1 MAAPGPKV
9 DYSQYQSWEPV
20 QMPSGAVYYIVP
32 GGSGWAYDPFT
43 SSQTGRVQLFR
54 NPKPQLEAEA
64 KAAQE
69 QADAIKKA
77 KEAASPV
84 NQFLQMAG
92 PVAMSMGTKYVY
104 DNWINPT
111 PVSAADKLANAKASM
126 DLAKIPVEHGGT
138 LGAVPEQ
145 SLWEKATNFFTGDS
159 GAAPASAAA
168 QSFASGAI
176 PYSGQAAATQA
187 LANTGLSEIA
197 PYSSGAIESL
207 AQGGM
212 MPSSTAAA
220 PGWLAQAPGTS
231 VMGSTGLG
239 SMLPGFGIA
248 AGAAVGL
255 SQLGGLKDMFS
266 GRKLKTKEKFSLA
279 LPTFGLSLISNS
291 IPGFTHKSIKERQ
304 KERWG
309 ELAEKGVTG
318 AQEAFALSQNLG
330 DLSGKI
336 ASGANKGKEWNW
348 EDAVTE
354 AKIDP
359 GQFRGVYGNFDT
371 FGNDWATYNPAQ
383 QDEIIRRL
391 IDNNLYDPEKGD
403 VMITDKEAARKIKDQ
418 VLSNDPLTSM
428 IKPPNPQDSVKPPS
442 PTSPVPSPGL
452 VSTPTPTTPGVVA
465 PPADLGFKPL
475 SITPAP
481 VAAPAPTQAQVLGQQ
496 LAERFNRESSR

>member
-9 DYSQYQSWEPV
+9 DYSQYQNWEPV

-32 GGSGWAYDPFT
+32 GTGWAYDPFT
-43 SSQTGRVQLFR
+43 SSQTGRVQLFK

-64 KAAQE
+64 LASQE

-77 KEAASPV
+77 KEAASPM
-84 NQFLQMAG
+84 NQFLQMAA
-92 PVAMSMGTKYVY
+92 PVATGLATKYAY

-111 PVSAADKLANAKASM
+111 PVSAAEKVAQAKANMELAN
-126 DLAKIPVEHGGT
+126 IPAQYGGT
-138 LGAVPEQ
+138 QGAVQEPG
-145 SLWEKATNFFTGDS
+145 LWDKISSIWGGNSSAPTTS
-159 GAAPASAAA
+159 PTQGAFMQGASPASAIGTNMDGSLMMADGA
-168 QSFASGAI
+168 TAPEAGGFLSGL
-176 PYSGQAAATQA
+176 T
-187 LANTGLSEIA
+187 
-197 PYSSGAIESL
+197 
-207 AQGGM
+207 
-212 MPSSTAAA
+212 
-220 PGWLAQAPGTS
+220 AQAPGTS

-239 SMLPGFGIA
+239 SMLPGLGIA

-266 GRKLKTKEKFSLA
+266 GRKLKTKEKLSLA
-279 LPTFGLSLISNS
+279 LPTFGLSLFSNS